1 MEDQDRTDRLARL
14 ALTAL
19 PLGAVAGTAVVT
31 ASLLGV
37 VSTVRPEMGP
47 SPLETTAGVLL
58 VSGTLGGVAVAAI
71 LTWVILAPLQN
82 SWRRAM
88 LATVA
93 GFATVVLMLVARPA
107 HEAWG
112 AAGLI
117 ALLFVCVVVMVLLGR
132 RIIRLSK

>member
-1 MEDQDRTDRLARL
+1 MDDTERAARLAKL

-19 PLGAVAGTAVVT
+19 PLGALAGTAVVT
-31 ASLLGV
+31 ATLLGV
-37 VSTVRPEMGP
+37 VSTVRPDMGP

-58 VSGTLGGVAVAAI
+58 VSGTLGGVAVAAL
-71 LTWVILAPLQN
+71 LTWVVLAPLN
-82 SWRRAM
+82 NYWRRAM

-112 AAGLI
+112 TTGLVV
-117 ALLFVCVVVMVLLGR
+117 LLVVCVAAIVLLGR
-132 RIIRLSK
+132 RVARLSR

>member
-1 MEDQDRTDRLARL
+1 MEAEDRSSRMARL

-37 VSTVRPEMGP
+37 VSTVKPEMGP

-71 LTWVILAPLQN
+71 LTWVVLAPLQN
-82 SWRRAM
+82 YWRRAM

-93 GFATVVLMLVARPA
+93 AFATVVLMLVARPA

-112 AAGLI
+112 AAGLV
-117 ALLFVCVVVMVLLGR
+117 ALLLVCLVVIALLGR
-132 RIIRLSK
+132 RIIRLSR

>member
-1 MEDQDRTDRLARL
+1 VETDATGRLARL

-19 PLGAVAGTAVVT
+19 ALGAMAGTAVVT

-37 VSTVRPEMGP
+37 VSTVRTDMGP

-58 VSGTLGGVAVAAI
+58 VSGTLGGVAVAAL
-71 LTWVILAPLQN
+71 LTWVVLAPLN
-82 SWRRAM
+82 NYWRRAM

-93 GFATVVLMLVARPA
+93 AFATVVLMLVARPA

-112 AAGLI
+112 ATGLVV
-117 ALLFVCVVVMVLLGR
+117 LLLACVVAIVLLGR
-132 RIIRLSK
+132 RVVRLSR

>member
-1 MEDQDRTDRLARL
+1 MEDEGRTDRMARI

-37 VSTVRPEMGP
+37 VGTVRPEMGP

-58 VSGTLGGVAVAAI
+58 VSGTLGGVAVAAL
-71 LTWVILAPLQN
+71 LTWMVLAPLRN
-82 SWRRAM
+82 YWRRAM

-93 GFATVVLMLVARPA
+93 AFATVVLMLAARPV

-112 AAGLI
+112 TAGLVALLLVCLVVI
-117 ALLFVCVVVMVLLGR
+117 ALLAR
-132 RIIRLSK
+132 RIIRLSR

>member
-1 MEDQDRTDRLARL
+1 MDDAERSAQLARL

-19 PLGAVAGTAVVT
+19 PLGALAGTTVVT
-31 ASLLGV
+31 ATLLGV
-37 VSTVRPEMGP
+37 VATVQPDMGP

-58 VSGTLGGVAVAAI
+58 VSGTLGGVAVAAL
-71 LTWVILAPLQN
+71 LTWVVLAPLN
-82 SWRRAM
+82 NYWRRAM

-112 AAGLI
+112 RTGLVV
-117 ALLFVCVVVMVLLGR
+117 LLLACGVGIILLGR
-132 RIIRLSK
+132 QAARLSR